1 MTYRR
6 RRNLSTST
14 VSPDGR
20 VVPWLAAT
28 GPLAYSPEKP
38 PDRDYYF
45 QYSWVL
51 PAIFAEGVNRRRH
64 YFFGARHRDDARE
77 LFDFWADAREGRF
90 ERIALCTGTLER
102 SETTAPMAVYR
113 PPSGTARQ
121 ELLFIQHGSYQ
132 FVQEADQPSVAQGEV
147 YLYRGLQEASTFRLL
162 DDPGQS
168 NMDAWQRYLDL
179 QAHVLAD
186 SVRSFIA
193 IHDRTKRCETSHVR
207 DQSWI
212 TDEWARG
219 RGLRI
224 DQEGWD
230 RDLWRWTRQSFS
242 LARWVARNKFGPN
255 YVVCRTPLDNLHMT
269 TFFAGEQEVRIIDP
283 RRVKVVE
290 SHGCAVDIGPVE

>member
-1 MTYRR
+1 
-6 RRNLSTST
+6 
-14 VSPDGR
+14 
-20 VVPWLAAT
+20 
-28 GPLAYSPEKP
+28 LAYSPERP

-51 PAIFAEGVNRRRH
+51 PGILADGVNRRRH

-77 LFDFWADAREGRF
+77 LFTFWADAREGRF
-90 ERIALCTGTLER
+90 ERVALCTGTQGR
-102 SETTAPMAVYR
+102 TETTAPMAVYR
-113 PPSGTARQ
+113 PPSGNHHQ

-132 FVQEADQPSVAQGEV
+132 LVQEADQPGVALGEV

-162 DDPGQS
+162 DAPGVIPPS
-168 NMDAWQRYLDL
+168 NMDAWQLYLDL
-179 QAHVLAD
+179 QGHVLAD
-186 SVRSFIA
+186 SVRSFVA
-193 IHDRTKRCETSHVR
+193 IHDRTKRCETSHIQ

-242 LARWVARNKFGPN
+242 LARWVAESKFGPN

-283 RRVKVVE
+283 RRVAVVE
-290 SHGCAVDIGPVE
+290 SHGCATEIGSVD